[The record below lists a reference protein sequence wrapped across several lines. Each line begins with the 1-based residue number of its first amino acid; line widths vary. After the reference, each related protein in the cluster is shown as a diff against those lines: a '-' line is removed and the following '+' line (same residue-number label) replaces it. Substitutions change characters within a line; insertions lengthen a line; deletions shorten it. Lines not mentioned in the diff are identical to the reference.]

1 MYYRIIKSNCVI
13 NRCLEWNFNL
23 KSYNPLENAGSNF
36 IILLIIKIIAMKT
49 TDSKT
54 TKETTPRG
62 VTKPKSN
69 AASGLTELFEEGL
82 KDIYWAE
89 KALTKAL
96 PTMVKNASSVELKDA
111 IDNHLTETEEQ
122 ITRLEEVFKIIG
134 KKATAKKCDAME
146 GLIEEAKGMLEET
159 EIGVVRDAGII
170 AASQKIEHY
179 EIATYGTLR
188 QFAETLGLPEA
199 ATLLEQ
205 TLDEEKGADKTLTEV
220 AVNAINL
227 EAAEIE

>member
-1 MYYRIIKSNCVI
+1 
-13 NRCLEWNFNL
+13 
-23 KSYNPLENAGSNF
+23 
-36 IILLIIKIIAMKT
+36 MKT
-49 TDSKT
+49 TENTKT
-54 TKETTPRG
+54 TSSKETAKKG
-62 VTKPKSN
+62 VTKAKSN
-69 AASGLTELFEEGL
+69 AASGLTELFEDGL

-111 IDNHLTETEEQ
+111 IDNHLTETENQ
-122 ITRLEEVFKIIG
+122 IKRLEEVFDIIG

-159 EIGVVRDAGII
+159 EVGVVRDAAII

-199 ATLLEQ
+199 ASILEL
-205 TLDEEKGADKTLTEV
+205 TLDEEKGADKILTEV
-220 AVNAINL
+220 AVNAVNL
-227 EAAEIE
+227 EAAEVE

>member
-1 MYYRIIKSNCVI
+1 
-13 NRCLEWNFNL
+13 
-23 KSYNPLENAGSNF
+23 
-36 IILLIIKIIAMKT
+36 MKT
-49 TDSKT
+49 TDSKKQSAKKET
-54 TKETTPRG
+54 TKKETTPRG

-69 AASGLTELFEEGL
+69 AASGLTELFEDGL

-122 ITRLEEVFKIIG
+122 IVRLEQVFKIIG
-134 KKATAKKCDAME
+134 QKPTAKKCDAME

-159 EIGVVRDAGII
+159 EIGVVRDAAII

-220 AVNAINL
+220 AVNAVNL